1 MTEKELISKL
11 QELRQIKPNQN
22 WTFSLKSR
30 ILAQEP
36 AYRQGISVNFFPFW
50 RPAFATLVSIFV
62 LVGLF
67 GFSQNSLPGDLL
79 YPVKKI
85 VERGEALFVSE
96 QEKPQASL
104 ELAGKR
110 LEELAKIA
118 QTNQARKLPQAIT
131 EFQASANQVAKN
143 FSKTEKITANSE
155 AIQRIVELGREKQ
168 VVEKTLA
175 TQIETEELD
184 NTYKNLAEYFI
195 EDLSTRTLT
204 EGQAEILNQMKEL
217 VEQGKYSAAL
227 ELYLINQ

>member
-11 QELRQIKPNQN
+11 QELRQIKPNQD
-22 WTFSLKSR
+22 WAFSLKNR

-36 AYRQGISVNFFPFW
+36 TYKEKVSVSFFPFFK
-50 RPAFATLVSIFV
+50 PAFATLVSIFV

-96 QEKPQASL
+96 QEKPQVSL

-131 EFQASANQVAKN
+131 EFQSSANQVAKN
-143 FSKTEKITANSE
+143 FSKPEEITTNPQ
-155 AIQRIVELGREKQ
+155 AIQKIVELNKEKEI
-168 VVEKTLA
+168 VEQTLA
-175 TQIETEELD
+175 TQIDTEELD

-195 EDLSTRTLT
+195 KDLSTRTLT
-204 EGQAEILNQMKEL
+204 EEQTEVLDQMKEL
-217 VEQGKYSAAL
+217 VNQGKYSAAL

>member
-11 QELRQIKPNQN
+11 QELRQIKPNQD
-22 WTFSLKSR
+22 WAFSLKSR

-36 AYRQGISVNFFPFW
+36 VYRQGISVNFFPFFK
-50 RPAFATLVSIFV
+50 PAFATLVSIFV

-143 FSKTEKITANSE
+143 FSKPEEITTNPQ
-155 AIQRIVELGREKQ
+155 AIQKIVELNKEKEI
-168 VVEKTLA
+168 VEQTLA

-184 NTYKNLAEYFI
+184 NTYKNLAKYFI

-204 EGQAEILNQMKEL
+204 EEQAEILNQMKEL
-217 VEQGKYSAAL
+217 VEQGKYSTAL

>member
-11 QELRQIKPNQN
+11 QELRQIKPNQD

-36 AYRQGISVNFFPFW
+36 TYKEKVSVSFFPFFK
-50 RPAFATLVSIFV
+50 PAFATLVSIFV

-96 QEKPQASL
+96 QNKPQASL

-118 QTNQARKLPQAIT
+118 QTNQSRKLPQAIT
-131 EFQASANQVAKN
+131 EFQASVSQVAKN
-143 FSKTEKITANSE
+143 FSKTEGISQNLA
-155 AIQRIVELGREKQ
+155 AINKFVELEKGKQ
-168 VVEKTLA
+168 AVEQTLA
-175 TQIETEELD
+175 TQIETGDLD
-184 NTYKNLAEYFI
+184 DAYKSLAENLI
-195 EDLSTRTLT
+195 SDLSTRTLT
-204 EGQAEILNQMKEL
+204 EEQAEILNQMKEL